1 LPDPT
6 QRYLRTGDYALFG
19 QTDWKVRPNLTLNL
33 GLRWEYYT
41 PITEKQG
48 KLTQLDLGP
57 IGAPNPVIRV
67 VSELAPPDR
76 NNFAPRIGFAWSPQ
90 KFNTKMVWRG
100 GVGVFYNRFEGAAFG
115 PMRENPPFHAAFG
128 FCCGVSRVDN
138 PSDPNAPFLD
148 GIILYQLGA
157 TNSPLSFAGN
167 PKLAVGVDPA
177 TNFPLSCQS
186 LPVGCNV
193 QVYST
198 PPKMPSPYT
207 YVYSLETE
215 YELAARTTFT
225 LGYAGSFGRKQLR
238 IYDLNQVRAD
248 MKCFLEDMGLDPV
261 LSETPAFPVSP
272 QTSPLENCLQAVKER
287 ADILVLIVGARY
299 GSQNESGKSVTNLEY
314 IEAKAKGI
322 PVYAFVLKQLLNVLP
337 VWKKNPQG
345 NYDGTVDTPKLF
357 EFVETL
363 RTSQDHWVFEFEEAQ
378 HIMDILRRQLAYLFM
393 DGLILREKV
402 KGLKLPPT
410 LRNLPGTALKI
421 VLERPIGWEYR
432 FFSAVLSDEMDSDQ
446 ELKWDLEY
454 GLKIGRIH
462 PLREP
467 WLMINWLQQK
477 MNEIG
482 ALVDS
487 ASRLMNEAIQDA
499 LGNPGVAGDPEHLV
513 YCARRI
519 AQIRKELVKWT
530 IEFRCTEVQPEC
542 EHLLSLIS
550 EMSKDVIEKLES
562 IPAKLDAEI
571 TKALEAHARG
581 QKYTAELMLSLTIPN
596 NDEIAAEFAKLS
608 QTLR

>member
-1 LPDPT
+1 
-6 QRYLRTGDYALFG
+6 
-19 QTDWKVRPNLTLNL
+19 
-33 GLRWEYYT
+33 
-41 PITEKQG
+41 
-48 KLTQLDLGP
+48 
-57 IGAPNPVIRV
+57 
-67 VSELAPPDR
+67 
-76 NNFAPRIGFAWSPQ
+76 
-90 KFNTKMVWRG
+90 
-100 GVGVFYNRFEGAAFG
+100 
-115 PMRENPPFHAAFG
+115 
-128 FCCGVSRVDN
+128 
-138 PSDPNAPFLD
+138 
-148 GIILYQLGA
+148 
-157 TNSPLSFAGN
+157 
-167 PKLAVGVDPA
+167 
-177 TNFPLSCQS
+177 
-186 LPVGCNV
+186 
-193 QVYST
+193 
-198 PPKMPSPYT
+198 
-207 YVYSLETE
+207 
-215 YELAARTTFT
+215 
-225 LGYAGSFGRKQLR
+225 
-238 IYDLNQVRAD
+238 VRAD